1 MERPAAAIGLVI
13 LLMCS
18 LPAAGGGTV
27 AAADGQ
33 MKTVRIFGEEG
44 CINKDDFSALKRLGD
59 AFQRDL
65 KPVLRLDILV
75 AASWS
80 LRMIGFC
87 VPSGRVGAGWLALLP
102 KRDLSLSEASH
113 QRG

>member
-44 CINKDDFSALKRLGD
+44 CKNKDDFSALKRLGD

-65 KPVLRLDILV
+65 KPVLRLDISSRGLLV
-75 AASWS
+75 VAHDRI
-80 LRMIGFC
+80 LRSIRSRRCFDEYIDL
-87 VPSGRVGAGWLALLP
+87 LA
-102 KRDLSLSEASH
+102 DASH
-113 QRG
+113 LNE